1 MHDHNQ
7 DRMDG
12 YIMDDKKMKA
22 QLFYG
27 PGDVRF
33 EETDIPGV
41 GRGEALVKIRS
52 ALTCGSDLKTYRRGH
67 PTMIVDGSVFGHEWA
82 GDIIELGEGVEDFSI
97 GDRVVAVNS
106 VPCFKCYYC
115 KLERYS
121 MCENL
126 VYNNGAYAEYIKIP
140 SDILAVNT
148 IKIPRHIDY
157 SQAALLEPLA
167 CAVHGID
174 ESNITEGDMVAV
186 NGAGPIGLFFTA
198 LAKLKGAIV
207 ISSDLSEERI
217 KVARELGADLTVNA
231 SEVDDQVSA
240 VKDLTEGGRGVDV
253 AIEATGFPKVWEMT
267 ILMARKGGTVNLFGG
282 CASGTSI
289 NIDTKLLH
297 YSELTIK
304 GIYHH
309 TPYYVKKAFKL
320 IDKGLFDTKKFIT
333 ADMPLSR
340 LVDALELMGKQ
351 RGIKYNITT

>member
-1 MHDHNQ
+1 METSKN
-7 DRMDG
+7 
-12 YIMDDKKMKA
+12 MKA
-22 QLFYG
+22 QMFYG
-27 PGDVRF
+27 PGDVRY
-33 EETDIPGV
+33 EETAIPRAGP
-41 GRGEALVKIRS
+41 GEALVRIKS

-67 PTMIVDGSVFGHEWA
+67 PTMIADGSVFGHEWA
-82 GDIIELGEGVEDFSI
+82 GDIVELGDGVEDFKL

-140 SDILAVNT
+140 SDILAINT
-148 IKIPRHIDY
+148 IKIPDHVEY
-157 SQAALLEPLA
+157 PSAALTEPLA

-174 ESNITEGDMVAV
+174 ESNISEGDMVAV
-186 NGAGPIGLFFTA
+186 NGAGPIGLFFVA

-207 ISSDLSEERI
+207 ISSDLSDERLE
-217 KVARELGADLTVNA
+217 VAEELGADFTVNA
-231 SEVDDQVSA
+231 ARADDQVQE
-240 VKDLTEGGRGVDV
+240 VKDLTDGGRGVDV

-304 GIYHH
+304 GVYHH

-320 IDKGLFDTKKFIT
+320 IEKGLFDTKKFIT
-333 ADMPLSR
+333 ADMPLEK
-340 LVDALELMGKQ
+340 LVDALELMGQQK
-351 RGIKYNITT
+351 GIKYSITT

>member
-1 MHDHNQ
+1 MEKH
-7 DRMDG
+7 R
-12 YIMDDKKMKA
+12 KMKA

-33 EETDIPGV
+33 EETDIPRIGA
-41 GRGEALVKIRS
+41 GEALVRIKS
-52 ALTCGSDLKTYRRGH
+52 ALTCGSDLKTYKRGH
-67 PTMIVDGSVFGHEWA
+67 PTMIVNGSVFGHEWA
-82 GDIIELGEGVEDFSI
+82 GDIVELGEGVKDFVI
-97 GDRVVAVNS
+97 GDRVVAANS

-121 MCENL
+121 MCENI

-140 SDILAVNT
+140 ANILSVNT
-148 IKIPRHIDY
+148 LKIPDHIEY
-157 SQAALLEPLA
+157 SAAALLEPLA

-186 NGAGPIGLFFTA
+186 NGAGPIGLFFVA

-207 ISSDLSEERI
+207 IASDLSDERLVTA
-217 KVARELGADLTVNA
+217 KELGADFTVNA
-231 SEVDDQVSA
+231 TKVEDQVKA
-240 VKDLTEGGRGVDV
+240 VKDLTDGGKGVDV

-289 NIDTKLLH
+289 TIDTQLLH

-304 GIYHH
+304 GVYHL
-309 TPYYVKKAFKL
+309 TPYHVRKAFKL
-320 IDKGLFDTKKFIT
+320 IEKGLFDTTKFIT
-333 ADMPLSR
+333 SDMPLEK
-340 LVDALELMGKQ
+340 LVDALELMGQQK
-351 RGIKYNITT
+351 GIKYNITN

>member
-1 MHDHNQ
+1 MEKH
-7 DRMDG
+7 
-12 YIMDDKKMKA
+12 KKMKA

-33 EETDIPGV
+33 EETDVPKIGP
-41 GRGEALVKIRS
+41 GEALVKIKS
-52 ALTCGSDLKTYRRGH
+52 ALTCGSDLKTYKRGH

-82 GDIIELGEGVEDFSI
+82 GDIVELGSGVEDFSI

-106 VPCFKCYYC
+106 VPCFRCYYC

-121 MCENL
+121 ICENL
-126 VYNNGAYAEYIKIP
+126 IYNNGAYAQYIKIP
-140 SDILAVNT
+140 ADILSINT
-148 IKIPRHIDY
+148 LKVPDHIDY
-157 SQAALLEPLA
+157 SAAALLEPLA

-186 NGAGPIGLFFTA
+186 NGAGPIGLFFVA

-207 ISSDLSEERI
+207 ISSDLSDGRLE
-217 KVARELGADLTVNA
+217 VAKELGADFTVNA
-231 SEVDDQVSA
+231 TKVDDQVQA
-240 VKDLTEGGRGVDV
+240 VKDLTAGGRGVDV

-282 CASGTSI
+282 CASGTTI
-289 NIDTKLLH
+289 TIDTQLLH

-309 TPYYVKKAFKL
+309 TPYYVRKAFKL
-320 IDKGLFDTKKFIT
+320 IEKGLFDTSKFIT
-333 ADMPLSR
+333 SDMPLER
-340 LVDALELMGKQ
+340 LVDALELMGQQK
-351 RGIKYNITT
+351 GIKYNITL